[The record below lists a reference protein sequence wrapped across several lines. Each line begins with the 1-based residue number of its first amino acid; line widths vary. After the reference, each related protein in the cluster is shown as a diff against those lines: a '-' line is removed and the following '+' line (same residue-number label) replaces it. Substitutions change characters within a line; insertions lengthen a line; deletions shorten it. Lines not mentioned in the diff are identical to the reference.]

1 MVSVDG
7 KNRRMINFHTSTGKG
22 DKMKK
27 SLLLLVLFGLLF
39 GLHSPLWADEGA
51 KINVNTATV
60 EELTDLQKVGVKT
73 AERIVAYRQANGPFE
88 TVADLKNVKGI
99 GDKILV
105 LNQNRLTVG
114 N

>member
-1 MVSVDG
+1 M
-7 KNRRMINFHTSTGKG
+7 KNALVI
-22 DKMKK
+22 
-27 SLLLLVLFGLLF
+27 LVLLGLVFGMNT
-39 GLHSPLWADEGA
+39 PLWAVDGA

-60 EELTDLQKVGVKT
+60 EELTDLQKIGVKT

-99 GDKILV
+99 GDKIFL
-105 LNQNRLTVG
+105 LNQDRLTVG

>member
-1 MVSVDG
+1 MRKALV
-7 KNRRMINFHTSTGKG
+7 
-22 DKMKK
+22 
-27 SLLLLVLFGLLF
+27 LLVLFGLLF
-39 GLHSPLWADEGA
+39 GWQSPLWAVEGA

-99 GDKILV
+99 GARILV
-105 LNQNRLTVG
+105 LNQDRLTVG

>member
-1 MVSVDG
+1 M
-7 KNRRMINFHTSTGKG
+7 KNALVI
-22 DKMKK
+22 
-27 SLLLLVLFGLLF
+27 LVLLGLVFGMNT
-39 GLHSPLWADEGA
+39 PLWAVDGA

-60 EELTDLQKVGVKT
+60 EELTDLQKIGVKT

-99 GDKILV
+99 GDKIFM
-105 LNQNRLTVG
+105 LNQDRLTVG